1 MKYLS
6 GFVTGFLC
14 GGGAVC
20 AALLYLHCTGD
31 INLYMLD
38 PRYVRELYQ
47 PKARWIR
54 NHTDYSYHGRHYN
67 PFDDHTAAA
76 PKPAWQINPDCSGC
90 VYEGMCADFDPC
102 KSCKRAFDG
111 CQDDNYEAREKEAET
126 EESHEGQ
133 CYRCK
138 HFEDETLESP
148 CNDCKWAFP
157 YGDTT
162 HEDHFEADEE
172 D

>member
-31 INLYMLD
+31 INLHMLD

-54 NHTDYSYHGRHYN
+54 NHFDYNYHGRHYN
-67 PFDDHTAAA
+67 PFDDHANAV

-111 CQDDNYEAREKEAET
+111 CQDDNFEAREKEAE
-126 EESHEGQ
+126 
-133 CYRCK
+133 
-138 HFEDETLESP
+138 
-148 CNDCKWAFP
+148 A
-157 YGDTT
+157 
-162 HEDHFEADEE
+162 EE

>member
-31 INLYMLD
+31 INLHMLD

-54 NHTDYSYHGRHYN
+54 NHFDYSYHGRHYN
-67 PFDDHTAAA
+67 PFDDHTNAV

-111 CQDDNYEAREKEAET
+111 CQDDNYEAREK
-126 EESHEGQ
+126 G
-133 CYRCK
+133 
-138 HFEDETLESP
+138 
-148 CNDCKWAFP
+148 AFP
-157 YGDTT
+157 YGDVT